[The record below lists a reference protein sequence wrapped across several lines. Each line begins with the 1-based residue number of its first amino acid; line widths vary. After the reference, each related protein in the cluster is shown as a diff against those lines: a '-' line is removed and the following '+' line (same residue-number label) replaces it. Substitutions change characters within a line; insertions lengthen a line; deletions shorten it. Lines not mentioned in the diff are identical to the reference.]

1 MPAKVYYDA
10 DADLGL
16 LRDKKLAVI
25 GYGSQGHAHALNLK
39 DSGMDVRVGLRKG
52 SKSWSKAEEAG
63 LSVKTVEDAAKEAD
77 IIMILINDEFQGD
90 VYKESIAPYLE
101 RGNAIAF
108 GHGFNIHFGQ
118 VQPPEGVDVFMVAPK
133 GPGHLVR
140 RVYQEGKGVPCL
152 IAVQQ
157 NATGKARD
165 LALAW
170 AKGIG
175 GARAGV
181 LETTFKEE
189 TETDLF
195 GEQAVLCG
203 GATSL
208 VKAGFETLVNAGYQP
223 EIAYFECLHEL
234 KLIVDLMYEAGIAG
248 MRYSISDTAQYG
260 DMTRGPRIVT
270 DETKAEMGKILKEIQ
285 NGQFAKEW
293 ILENKANRPSFNAL
307 AAQDNSSQIEQVG
320 KELRALMSWVKKSDV
335 VTATQTEEQPEAEQ
349 QRVHHIEV

>member
-1 MPAKVYYDA
+1 MAVTVYYDA

-16 LRDKKLAVI
+16 LKNKKLAVI
-25 GYGSQGHAHALNLK
+25 GYGSQGHAHSLNLK
-39 DSGMDVRVGLRKG
+39 DSGLDVRVGLRAG
-52 SKSWSKAEEAG
+52 SKSWKKAEEAG
-63 LSVKTVEDAAKEAD
+63 LKVVTVAEAAKEAD
-77 IIMILINDEFQGD
+77 IIMILVNDEFQGD
-90 VYKESIAPYLE
+90 LYKAEIAANLVP
-101 RGNAIAF
+101 GNALVF

-118 VQPPEGVDVFMVAPK
+118 VVPPADVDVFMVAPK

-140 RVYQEGKGVPCL
+140 RQYEEGKGVPCL
-152 IAVQQ
+152 IAVEQ
-157 NATGKARD
+157 NATGQAKE

-175 GARAGV
+175 GGRAGV

-203 GATSL
+203 GTAAL

-234 KLIVDLMYEAGIAG
+234 KLIVDLMFEAGIAG
-248 MRYSISDTAQYG
+248 MRYSISDTAQFG

-270 DETKAEMGKILKEIQ
+270 DETKKEMVKILTEIQ
-285 NGQFAKEW
+285 TGQFAKEW
-293 ILENKANRPSFNAL
+293 ILENKANRPTFNAL
-307 AAQDNSSQIEQVG
+307 ARIDSNHPVEVVG
-320 KELRALMSWVKKSDV
+320 RKLRGMMSWIKKTDVTEAVKK
-335 VTATQTEEQPEAEQ
+335 
-349 QRVHHIEV
+349 